1 VKKFEKEDNMAFFSY
16 VSQNLGYMGIKA
28 LEHLYLFAIS
38 WALAIV
44 VGMLIGIYVT
54 RPGRERGGRVALII
68 TGMAQAVPSIAV
80 IALVFIFMG
89 IGAAPAIFALFLY
102 SIVPITFNTASGLFG
117 IDKGMIEAAKGM
129 GMTNRMILWKV
140 EIPNAIPTIF
150 SGIRNAAIINLG
162 TATIASA
169 IGAGGLGEL
178 IFIGLGTFKYEMIL
192 AGAIPVSIMAIL
204 IDLILGVVQN
214 KMTSEGLKLQSE

>member
-1 VKKFEKEDNMAFFSY
+1 MNFFSY
-16 VSQNLGYMGIKA
+16 IAQNWNYIGIKA
-28 LEHLYLFAIS
+28 LEHLYLFAAS
-38 WALAIV
+38 WAISIV
-44 VGMLIGIYVT
+44 VGMMIGIYVT
-54 RPGRERGGRVALII
+54 RPNRERGRRIALTI

-117 IDKGMIEAAKGM
+117 IDKGMLEAAKGM

-192 AGAIPVSIMAIL
+192 AGAIPVSIIAVL
-204 IDLILGVVQN
+204 IDLILEIIQN
-214 KMTSEGLKLQSE
+214 KITSEGLKLQN